1 MSELKGGLSGVGRDI
16 FLVSFRLCRVLKGV
30 NTVHILDRLKTR
42 ETMKFKLK
50 KRPKLWSFPE
60 PNLIVLV
67 PNPNEA
73 AAIPPQ

>member
-1 MSELKGGLSGVGRDI
+1 MDFSERMDVLRWLVSVSEKKGGLSGVGRDI

-50 KRPKLWSFPE
+50 KRPKL
-60 PNLIVLV
+60 
-67 PNPNEA
+67 
-73 AAIPPQ
+73 